1 MSLSTEATAKIV
13 SEFGRDANDKFY
25 RSSGSTADCTDQP
38 PAGPLC
44 RAQKD
49 HHSRRGLLRMV
60 SQRRKLLDYLKRKDV
75 ARYTQLIERTGLRR

>member
-1 MSLSTEATAKIV
+1 MSLSTEAKLKSFLSLVVTQTTQV
-13 SEFGRDANDKFY
+13 LPKF
-25 RSSGSTADCTDQP
+25 GSTADCTDQP

-60 SQRRKLLDYLKRKDV
+60 SQRRKLL
-75 ARYTQLIERTGLRR
+75 AT